1 MKKIVDD
8 WRLIYKVCSLYYEDD
23 MRQQEISDYLGI
35 SRATISRMLQ
45 KGKESG
51 IVRVEV
57 VNPIQFTYGKLEK
70 TLERKYGLKDV
81 IVVENSSLDTR
92 QESLNKMYEKAIKS
106 QNKLFQNLYSNE
118 KTISWII
125 DRWIN
130 TFLNLTTNSNYRD
143 YIDIKNL
150 KVEFIDENYGF
161 NDDKLELGIEFEKV
175 KKLSKKEK
183 IKLLKEVWKEARYD
197 DFDEQDMLYLAEK
210 LGLKLNEVFDNCGD
224 LIKLNLKK
232 EQDESGNSQLV
243 IVF

>member
-1 MKKIVDD
+1 MRAKKIAEELLARQIKISKIILLDINILSEVLFWARESAREYFSSEVNKLFLVSYIDDVAPIVDEY
-8 WRLIYKVCSLYYEDD
+8 IINKS
-23 MRQQEISDYLGI
+23 
-35 SRATISRMLQ
+35 
-45 KGKESG
+45 
-51 IVRVEV
+51 
-57 VNPIQFTYGKLEK
+57 
-70 TLERKYGLKDV
+70 
-81 IVVENSSLDTR
+81 
-92 QESLNKMYEKAIKS
+92 NKMYEKAIKS

-130 TFLNLTTNSNYRD
+130 TFLNLTTNPNYRD

>member
-1 MKKIVDD
+1 MRAKKIAEELLARQIKISKNILLDINILSEVLFWARESAREYFSSEVNKLFLVSYIDDVAPIVDEY
-8 WRLIYKVCSLYYEDD
+8 IINKS
-23 MRQQEISDYLGI
+23 
-35 SRATISRMLQ
+35 
-45 KGKESG
+45 
-51 IVRVEV
+51 
-57 VNPIQFTYGKLEK
+57 
-70 TLERKYGLKDV
+70 
-81 IVVENSSLDTR
+81 
-92 QESLNKMYEKAIKS
+92 NKMYEKAIKS

-125 DRWIN
+125 DSWIN

>member
-1 MKKIVDD
+1 MRAKKIAEELLARQIKISKNILLDINILSEVLFWARESAREYFSSEVNKLFLVSYIDDVAPIVDEY
-8 WRLIYKVCSLYYEDD
+8 IINKS
-23 MRQQEISDYLGI
+23 
-35 SRATISRMLQ
+35 
-45 KGKESG
+45 
-51 IVRVEV
+51 
-57 VNPIQFTYGKLEK
+57 
-70 TLERKYGLKDV
+70 
-81 IVVENSSLDTR
+81 
-92 QESLNKMYEKAIKS
+92 NKMYEKAIKS

-197 DFDEQDMLYLAEK
+197 DFDERDMLYLAEK

>member
-1 MKKIVDD
+1 MRAKKIAEELLARQIKISKNILLDINILSEVLFWARESAREYFSSEVNKLFLVSYIDDVAPIVDEY
-8 WRLIYKVCSLYYEDD
+8 IINKS
-23 MRQQEISDYLGI
+23 
-35 SRATISRMLQ
+35 
-45 KGKESG
+45 
-51 IVRVEV
+51 
-57 VNPIQFTYGKLEK
+57 
-70 TLERKYGLKDV
+70 
-81 IVVENSSLDTR
+81 
-92 QESLNKMYEKAIKS
+92 NKMYEKAIKS

-125 DRWIN
+125 DCWIN

>member
-1 MKKIVDD
+1 MRAKKIAEELLARQIKISKNILLDINILSEVLFWARESAREYFSSEVNKLFLVYYIDDVAPIVDEY
-8 WRLIYKVCSLYYEDD
+8 IINKS
-23 MRQQEISDYLGI
+23 
-35 SRATISRMLQ
+35 
-45 KGKESG
+45 
-51 IVRVEV
+51 
-57 VNPIQFTYGKLEK
+57 
-70 TLERKYGLKDV
+70 
-81 IVVENSSLDTR
+81 
-92 QESLNKMYEKAIKS
+92 NKMYEKAIKS

-130 TFLNLTTNSNYRD
+130 TFLNLTTNPNYRD

-161 NDDKLELGIEFEKV
+161 NDNKLELGIEFEKV

>member
-1 MKKIVDD
+1 MRAKKIAEELLARQIKISKNILLDINILSEVLFWARESAREYFSSEVNKLFLVYYIDDVAPIVDEY
-8 WRLIYKVCSLYYEDD
+8 IINKS
-23 MRQQEISDYLGI
+23 
-35 SRATISRMLQ
+35 
-45 KGKESG
+45 
-51 IVRVEV
+51 
-57 VNPIQFTYGKLEK
+57 
-70 TLERKYGLKDV
+70 
-81 IVVENSSLDTR
+81 
-92 QESLNKMYEKAIKS
+92 NKMYEKAIKS

-130 TFLNLTTNSNYRD
+130 TFLNLTTNPNYRD

-150 KVEFIDENYGF
+150 KVEFIDENYDF

>member
-1 MKKIVDD
+1 MRAKKIAEELLARQIKISKNILLDINILSEVLFWARESAREYFSSEVNKLFLVSYIDDVAPIVDEY
-8 WRLIYKVCSLYYEDD
+8 IINKS
-23 MRQQEISDYLGI
+23 
-35 SRATISRMLQ
+35 
-45 KGKESG
+45 
-51 IVRVEV
+51 
-57 VNPIQFTYGKLEK
+57 
-70 TLERKYGLKDV
+70 
-81 IVVENSSLDTR
+81 
-92 QESLNKMYEKAIKS
+92 NKMYEKAIKS

-130 TFLNLTTNSNYRD
+130 TFLNLTTNPNYRD

-150 KVEFIDENYGF
+150 KVEFIDENYDF

-210 LGLKLNEVFDNCGD
+210 LCLKLNEVFDNCGD

>member
-1 MKKIVDD
+1 VRAKKIAEELLARQIKISKNILLDINILSEVLFWARESAREYFSSEVNKLFLVSYIDDVAPIVDEY
-8 WRLIYKVCSLYYEDD
+8 IINKS
-23 MRQQEISDYLGI
+23 
-35 SRATISRMLQ
+35 
-45 KGKESG
+45 
-51 IVRVEV
+51 
-57 VNPIQFTYGKLEK
+57 
-70 TLERKYGLKDV
+70 
-81 IVVENSSLDTR
+81 
-92 QESLNKMYEKAIKS
+92 NKMYEKAIKS

-197 DFDEQDMLYLAEK
+197 DFDERDMLYLAEK

>member
-1 MKKIVDD
+1 MRAKKIAEELLARQIKISKNILLDINILSEVLFWARESAREYFSSEVNKLFLVSYIDDVAPIVDEY
-8 WRLIYKVCSLYYEDD
+8 IINKS
-23 MRQQEISDYLGI
+23 
-35 SRATISRMLQ
+35 
-45 KGKESG
+45 
-51 IVRVEV
+51 
-57 VNPIQFTYGKLEK
+57 
-70 TLERKYGLKDV
+70 
-81 IVVENSSLDTR
+81 
-92 QESLNKMYEKAIKS
+92 NKMYEKAIKS

-183 IKLLKEVWKEARYD
+183 IKLLKDSQYNILLCSPTWTLKIK
-197 DFDEQDMLYLAEK
+197 AEYY
-210 LGLKLNEVFDNCGD
+210 
-224 LIKLNLKK
+224 KK
-232 EQDESGNSQLV
+232 RTNY
-243 IVF
+243 I

>member
-1 MKKIVDD
+1 MRAKKIAEELLARQIKISKNILLDINILSEVLFWARESAREYFSSEVNKLFLVSYIDDVAPIVDEY
-8 WRLIYKVCSLYYEDD
+8 IINKS
-23 MRQQEISDYLGI
+23 
-35 SRATISRMLQ
+35 
-45 KGKESG
+45 
-51 IVRVEV
+51 
-57 VNPIQFTYGKLEK
+57 
-70 TLERKYGLKDV
+70 
-81 IVVENSSLDTR
+81 
-92 QESLNKMYEKAIKS
+92 NKMYEKAIKS

-210 LGLKLNEVFDNCGD
+210 LGLKLNEVFDNCVD

>member
-1 MKKIVDD
+1 MRAKKIAEELLARQIKISKNILLDINILSEVLFWARESAREYFSSEVNKLFLVSYIDDVAPIVDEY
-8 WRLIYKVCSLYYEDD
+8 IINKS
-23 MRQQEISDYLGI
+23 
-35 SRATISRMLQ
+35 
-45 KGKESG
+45 
-51 IVRVEV
+51 
-57 VNPIQFTYGKLEK
+57 
-70 TLERKYGLKDV
+70 
-81 IVVENSSLDTR
+81 
-92 QESLNKMYEKAIKS
+92 NKMYEKAIKS

-161 NDDKLELGIEFEKV
+161 NDNKLELGIEFEKV

-197 DFDEQDMLYLAEK
+197 DFDERDMLYLAEK

>member
-1 MKKIVDD
+1 MRAKKIAEELLARQIKISKNILLDINILSEVLFWARESAREYFSSEVNKLFLVSYIDDVAPIVDEY
-8 WRLIYKVCSLYYEDD
+8 IINKS
-23 MRQQEISDYLGI
+23 
-35 SRATISRMLQ
+35 
-45 KGKESG
+45 
-51 IVRVEV
+51 
-57 VNPIQFTYGKLEK
+57 
-70 TLERKYGLKDV
+70 
-81 IVVENSSLDTR
+81 
-92 QESLNKMYEKAIKS
+92 NKMYEKAIKS
-106 QNKLFQNLYSNE
+106 LNKLFQNLYSIE
-118 KTISWII
+118 KTICWII

>member
-1 MKKIVDD
+1 MRAKKIAEELLARQIKISKNILLDINILSEVLFWARESAREYFSSEVNKLFLVSYIDDVAPIVDEY
-8 WRLIYKVCSLYYEDD
+8 IINKS
-23 MRQQEISDYLGI
+23 
-35 SRATISRMLQ
+35 
-45 KGKESG
+45 
-51 IVRVEV
+51 
-57 VNPIQFTYGKLEK
+57 
-70 TLERKYGLKDV
+70 
-81 IVVENSSLDTR
+81 
-92 QESLNKMYEKAIKS
+92 NKMYEKAIKS

-224 LIKLNLKK
+224 LIKLNLKTPPP
-232 EQDESGNSQLV
+232 
-243 IVF
+243 

>member
-1 MKKIVDD
+1 MRAKKIAEELLARQIKISKNILLDINILSEVLFWARESAREYFSSEVNKLFLVSYIDDVAPIVDEY
-8 WRLIYKVCSLYYEDD
+8 IINKS
-23 MRQQEISDYLGI
+23 
-35 SRATISRMLQ
+35 
-45 KGKESG
+45 
-51 IVRVEV
+51 
-57 VNPIQFTYGKLEK
+57 
-70 TLERKYGLKDV
+70 
-81 IVVENSSLDTR
+81 
-92 QESLNKMYEKAIKS
+92 NKMYEKAIKS

-125 DRWIN
+125 DRWFN
-130 TFLNLTTNSNYRD
+130 TFLYLTTNLNYWY

-197 DFDEQDMLYLAEK
+197 DFDERDMLYLAEK

-243 IVF
+243 IVFWQPN

>member
-1 MKKIVDD
+1 MRAKKIAEELLARQIKISKNILLDINILSEVLFWARESAREYFSSEVNKIFLVSYIDDVAPIVDEY
-8 WRLIYKVCSLYYEDD
+8 IINKS
-23 MRQQEISDYLGI
+23 
-35 SRATISRMLQ
+35 
-45 KGKESG
+45 
-51 IVRVEV
+51 
-57 VNPIQFTYGKLEK
+57 
-70 TLERKYGLKDV
+70 
-81 IVVENSSLDTR
+81 
-92 QESLNKMYEKAIKS
+92 NKMYEKAIKS

>member
-1 MKKIVDD
+1 VRAKKIAEELLARQIKISKNILLDINILCEVLFWARESAREYFSSEVNKLFLVSYIDDVAPIVDEY
-8 WRLIYKVCSLYYEDD
+8 IINKS
-23 MRQQEISDYLGI
+23 
-35 SRATISRMLQ
+35 
-45 KGKESG
+45 
-51 IVRVEV
+51 
-57 VNPIQFTYGKLEK
+57 
-70 TLERKYGLKDV
+70 
-81 IVVENSSLDTR
+81 
-92 QESLNKMYEKAIKS
+92 NKMYEKAIKS

>member
-1 MKKIVDD
+1 VRAKKIAEELLARQIKISKNILLDINILSEVLFWARESAREYFSSEVNKLFLVSYIDDVAPIVDEY
-8 WRLIYKVCSLYYEDD
+8 IINKS
-23 MRQQEISDYLGI
+23 
-35 SRATISRMLQ
+35 
-45 KGKESG
+45 
-51 IVRVEV
+51 
-57 VNPIQFTYGKLEK
+57 
-70 TLERKYGLKDV
+70 
-81 IVVENSSLDTR
+81 
-92 QESLNKMYEKAIKS
+92 NKMYEKAIKS

>member
-1 MKKIVDD
+1 MRAKKIAEELLARQIKISKNILLDINILSEVLFWARESAREYFSSEVNKLFLVSYIDDVAPIVDEY
-8 WRLIYKVCSLYYEDD
+8 IINKS
-23 MRQQEISDYLGI
+23 
-35 SRATISRMLQ
+35 
-45 KGKESG
+45 
-51 IVRVEV
+51 
-57 VNPIQFTYGKLEK
+57 
-70 TLERKYGLKDV
+70 
-81 IVVENSSLDTR
+81 
-92 QESLNKMYEKAIKS
+92 NKMYEKAIKS

>member
-1 MKKIVDD
+1 MRAKKIAEELLARQIKISKNILLDINILSEVLFWARESAREYFSSEVNKLFLVSYIDDVAPIVDEY
-8 WRLIYKVCSLYYEDD
+8 IINKS
-23 MRQQEISDYLGI
+23 
-35 SRATISRMLQ
+35 
-45 KGKESG
+45 
-51 IVRVEV
+51 
-57 VNPIQFTYGKLEK
+57 
-70 TLERKYGLKDV
+70 
-81 IVVENSSLDTR
+81 
-92 QESLNKMYEKAIKS
+92 NKMYEKAIKS

-183 IKLLKEVWKEARYD
+183 IKLLKEVSKEARYD
-197 DFDEQDMLYLAEK
+197 DFDERDMLYLAEK

>member
-1 MKKIVDD
+1 MRAKKIAEELLARQIKISKNILLDINILSEVLFWARESAREYFSSEVNKLFLVSYIDDVAPIVDEY
-8 WRLIYKVCSLYYEDD
+8 IINKS
-23 MRQQEISDYLGI
+23 
-35 SRATISRMLQ
+35 
-45 KGKESG
+45 
-51 IVRVEV
+51 
-57 VNPIQFTYGKLEK
+57 
-70 TLERKYGLKDV
+70 
-81 IVVENSSLDTR
+81 
-92 QESLNKMYEKAIKS
+92 NKMYEKAIKS

-183 IKLLKEVWKEARYD
+183 IKLLS
-197 DFDEQDMLYLAEK
+197 F
-210 LGLKLNEVFDNCGD
+210 
-224 LIKLNLKK
+224 
-232 EQDESGNSQLV
+232 NS
-243 IVF
+243 IY

>member
-1 MKKIVDD
+1 MRAKKIAEELLARQIKISKNILLDINILSEVLFWARESAREYFSSEVNKLFLVSYIDDVAPIVDEY
-8 WRLIYKVCSLYYEDD
+8 IINKS
-23 MRQQEISDYLGI
+23 
-35 SRATISRMLQ
+35 
-45 KGKESG
+45 
-51 IVRVEV
+51 
-57 VNPIQFTYGKLEK
+57 
-70 TLERKYGLKDV
+70 
-81 IVVENSSLDTR
+81 
-92 QESLNKMYEKAIKS
+92 NKMYEKAIKS

-130 TFLNLTTNSNYRD
+130 TFLNLTTNPNYRD

-150 KVEFIDENYGF
+150 KVEFIDENYDF

-183 IKLLKEVWKEARYD
+183 IKLLKEVSKEARYD

>member
-1 MKKIVDD
+1 MLFWARESAREYFSSEVNKLFLVSYIDDVAPIVDEY
-8 WRLIYKVCSLYYEDD
+8 IINKS
-23 MRQQEISDYLGI
+23 
-35 SRATISRMLQ
+35 
-45 KGKESG
+45 
-51 IVRVEV
+51 
-57 VNPIQFTYGKLEK
+57 
-70 TLERKYGLKDV
+70 
-81 IVVENSSLDTR
+81 
-92 QESLNKMYEKAIKS
+92 NKMYEKAIKS

>member
-1 MKKIVDD
+1 MHSKQIAVEYLAPKISNPAMIFKDINIFKSILPWAKDSAKEFFETQTSKMFLTSYIDDVAPIVDEY
-8 WRLIYKVCSLYYEDD
+8 IINKS
-23 MRQQEISDYLGI
+23 
-35 SRATISRMLQ
+35 
-45 KGKESG
+45 
-51 IVRVEV
+51 
-57 VNPIQFTYGKLEK
+57 
-70 TLERKYGLKDV
+70 
-81 IVVENSSLDTR
+81 
-92 QESLNKMYEKAIKS
+92 NKMYEKAIKS

-197 DFDEQDMLYLAEK
+197 DFDERDMLYLAEK

>member
-1 MKKIVDD
+1 MRAKKIAEELLARQIKISKNILLDINILSEVLFWARESAREYFSSEVNKLFLVSYIDDVAPIVDEY
-8 WRLIYKVCSLYYEDD
+8 IINKS
-23 MRQQEISDYLGI
+23 
-35 SRATISRMLQ
+35 
-45 KGKESG
+45 
-51 IVRVEV
+51 
-57 VNPIQFTYGKLEK
+57 
-70 TLERKYGLKDV
+70 
-81 IVVENSSLDTR
+81 
-92 QESLNKMYEKAIKS
+92 NKMYEKAIKS

-150 KVEFIDENYGF
+150 KVEFIDENYDF

>member
-1 MKKIVDD
+1 MRAKKIAEELLARQIKISKNILLDINISSEVLFWARESAREYFSSEVNKLFLVSYIDDVAPIVDEY
-8 WRLIYKVCSLYYEDD
+8 IINKS
-23 MRQQEISDYLGI
+23 
-35 SRATISRMLQ
+35 
-45 KGKESG
+45 
-51 IVRVEV
+51 
-57 VNPIQFTYGKLEK
+57 
-70 TLERKYGLKDV
+70 
-81 IVVENSSLDTR
+81 
-92 QESLNKMYEKAIKS
+92 NKMYEKAIKS

-130 TFLNLTTNSNYRD
+130 TFLNLTTNPNYRD

>member
-1 MKKIVDD
+1 MRAKKIAEELLARQIKISKNILLDINILSEVLFWARESAREYFSSEVNKLFLVSYIDDVAPIVDEY
-8 WRLIYKVCSLYYEDD
+8 IINKS
-23 MRQQEISDYLGI
+23 
-35 SRATISRMLQ
+35 
-45 KGKESG
+45 
-51 IVRVEV
+51 
-57 VNPIQFTYGKLEK
+57 
-70 TLERKYGLKDV
+70 
-81 IVVENSSLDTR
+81 
-92 QESLNKMYEKAIKS
+92 NKMYEKAIKS

-118 KTISWII
+118 KTISLII

>member
-1 MKKIVDD
+1 MRAKKIAEELLARQIKISKNILLDINILSEVLFWARESAREYFSSEVNKLFLVSYIDDVAPIVDEY
-8 WRLIYKVCSLYYEDD
+8 IINKS
-23 MRQQEISDYLGI
+23 
-35 SRATISRMLQ
+35 
-45 KGKESG
+45 
-51 IVRVEV
+51 
-57 VNPIQFTYGKLEK
+57 
-70 TLERKYGLKDV
+70 
-81 IVVENSSLDTR
+81 
-92 QESLNKMYEKAIKS
+92 NKMYEKAIKS

-183 IKLLKEVWKEARYD
+183 IKLLKEVLKEARYD
-197 DFDEQDMLYLAEK
+197 DFDERDMLYLAEK

>member
-1 MKKIVDD
+1 MRAKKIAEELLARQIKISKNILLDINILSEVLFWARESAREYFSSEVNKLFLVSYIDDVAPIVDEY
-8 WRLIYKVCSLYYEDD
+8 IINKS
-23 MRQQEISDYLGI
+23 
-35 SRATISRMLQ
+35 
-45 KGKESG
+45 
-51 IVRVEV
+51 
-57 VNPIQFTYGKLEK
+57 
-70 TLERKYGLKDV
+70 
-81 IVVENSSLDTR
+81 
-92 QESLNKMYEKAIKS
+92 NKMYEKAIKS

-150 KVEFIDENYGF
+150 KVEFIDENYDF

-232 EQDESGNSQLV
+232 E
-243 IVF
+243 

>member
-1 MKKIVDD
+1 MRAKKIAEELLARQIKISKNILLDINILSEVLFWARESAREYFSSEVNKLFLVSYIDDVAPIVDEY
-8 WRLIYKVCSLYYEDD
+8 IINKS
-23 MRQQEISDYLGI
+23 
-35 SRATISRMLQ
+35 
-45 KGKESG
+45 
-51 IVRVEV
+51 
-57 VNPIQFTYGKLEK
+57 
-70 TLERKYGLKDV
+70 
-81 IVVENSSLDTR
+81 
-92 QESLNKMYEKAIKS
+92 NKMYEKAIKS

-130 TFLNLTTNSNYRD
+130 TFLNLTTNPNYRD

-150 KVEFIDENYGF
+150 KVEFIDENYDF

>member
-1 MKKIVDD
+1 MRAKKIAEELLARQIKISKNILLDINILSEVLFWARESAREYFSSEVNKLFLVSYIDDVAPIVDEY
-8 WRLIYKVCSLYYEDD
+8 IINKS
-23 MRQQEISDYLGI
+23 
-35 SRATISRMLQ
+35 
-45 KGKESG
+45 
-51 IVRVEV
+51 
-57 VNPIQFTYGKLEK
+57 
-70 TLERKYGLKDV
+70 
-81 IVVENSSLDTR
+81 
-92 QESLNKMYEKAIKS
+92 NKMYEKAIKS

-232 EQDESGNSQLV
+232 EQDESSNSQLV

>member
-1 MKKIVDD
+1 MELPDESILEIKIEEGLLARQIKISKNILLDINILSEVLFWARESAREYFSSEVNKLFLVSYIDDVAPIVDEY
-8 WRLIYKVCSLYYEDD
+8 IINKS
-23 MRQQEISDYLGI
+23 
-35 SRATISRMLQ
+35 
-45 KGKESG
+45 
-51 IVRVEV
+51 
-57 VNPIQFTYGKLEK
+57 
-70 TLERKYGLKDV
+70 
-81 IVVENSSLDTR
+81 
-92 QESLNKMYEKAIKS
+92 NKMYEKAIKS

-197 DFDEQDMLYLAEK
+197 DFDERDMLYLAEK

>member
-1 MKKIVDD
+1 MRAKKIAEELLARQIKISKNILLDINILSEVLFWARESAREYFSSEVNKLFLVSYIDDVAPIVDEY
-8 WRLIYKVCSLYYEDD
+8 IINKS
-23 MRQQEISDYLGI
+23 
-35 SRATISRMLQ
+35 
-45 KGKESG
+45 
-51 IVRVEV
+51 
-57 VNPIQFTYGKLEK
+57 
-70 TLERKYGLKDV
+70 
-81 IVVENSSLDTR
+81 
-92 QESLNKMYEKAIKS
+92 NKMYEKAIKS

-130 TFLNLTTNSNYRD
+130 TFLNLTTNPNYRD

>member
-1 MKKIVDD
+1 MRAKKIAEELLARQIKISKNILLDINILSEVLFWARESAREYFSSEVNKLFLVSYIDDVAPIVDEY
-8 WRLIYKVCSLYYEDD
+8 IINKS
-23 MRQQEISDYLGI
+23 
-35 SRATISRMLQ
+35 
-45 KGKESG
+45 
-51 IVRVEV
+51 
-57 VNPIQFTYGKLEK
+57 
-70 TLERKYGLKDV
+70 
-81 IVVENSSLDTR
+81 
-92 QESLNKMYEKAIKS
+92 NKMYEKAIKS

-224 LIKLNLKK
+224 LIKFKK
-232 EQDESGNSQLV
+232 RTR
-243 IVF
+243 

>member
-1 MKKIVDD
+1 
-8 WRLIYKVCSLYYEDD
+8 
-23 MRQQEISDYLGI
+23 
-35 SRATISRMLQ
+35 
-45 KGKESG
+45 
-51 IVRVEV
+51 
-57 VNPIQFTYGKLEK
+57 
-70 TLERKYGLKDV
+70 
-81 IVVENSSLDTR
+81 
-92 QESLNKMYEKAIKS
+92 MYEKAIKS

>member
-1 MKKIVDD
+1 MRAKKIAEELLARQIKISKNILLDINILSEVLFWARESAREYFSSEVNKLFLVSYIDDVAPIVDEY
-8 WRLIYKVCSLYYEDD
+8 IINKS
-23 MRQQEISDYLGI
+23 
-35 SRATISRMLQ
+35 
-45 KGKESG
+45 
-51 IVRVEV
+51 
-57 VNPIQFTYGKLEK
+57 
-70 TLERKYGLKDV
+70 
-81 IVVENSSLDTR
+81 
-92 QESLNKMYEKAIKS
+92 NKMYEKAIKS

-183 IKLLKEVWKEARYD
+183 IKLLKEVWKEVRYD